1 MNFAMKDVPL
11 REASVICCLQGNVGL
26 TSSKLNINIHLFRQ
40 NELIIYFL
48 EKSDGAVVL
57 LRLVIVIYSS
67 M

>member
-26 TSSKLNINIHLFRQ
+26 TSSKLNINIE

-57 LRLVIVIYSS
+57 LRLVIVIFSS

>member
-11 REASVICCLQGNVGL
+11 REASVICCLRGNVGL

-57 LRLVIVIYSS
+57 LRLVIVIFSS